1 MLKCWC
7 QTVLFFSHNDR
18 VGDGYNF
25 VCVES
30 QARLLYILLLIA
42 SLTLQGLFITCN
54 LAVWVC
60 MNGGLWPDYIV
71 VLLLCPSQPGD
82 VDMLGLVVR
91 LRLSW
96 PGLERAGQTHT
107 LRVSCILTQVCRP
120 EDSNKHQPSATNLQH
135 NMAWHLVEIL
145 RINNQMYG
153 MMPFNKTIHL
163 NGWN

>member
-1 MLKCWC
+1 
-7 QTVLFFSHNDR
+7 
-18 VGDGYNF
+18 
-25 VCVES
+25 
-30 QARLLYILLLIA
+30 
-42 SLTLQGLFITCN
+42 
-54 LAVWVC
+54 
-60 MNGGLWPDYIV
+60 MNGGLWPDHIV

>member
-1 MLKCWC
+1 
-7 QTVLFFSHNDR
+7 
-18 VGDGYNF
+18 
-25 VCVES
+25 
-30 QARLLYILLLIA
+30 
-42 SLTLQGLFITCN
+42 
-54 LAVWVC
+54 

-71 VLLLCPSQPGD
+71 VVVVCPSQPGD
-82 VDMLGLVVR
+82 VDMPGLVVL

-96 PGLERAGQTHT
+96 PGLGRLSRADSHHT

-135 NMAWHLVEIL
+135 SISWHLVEIL

-153 MMPFNKTIHL
+153 MMPFNKIIHL